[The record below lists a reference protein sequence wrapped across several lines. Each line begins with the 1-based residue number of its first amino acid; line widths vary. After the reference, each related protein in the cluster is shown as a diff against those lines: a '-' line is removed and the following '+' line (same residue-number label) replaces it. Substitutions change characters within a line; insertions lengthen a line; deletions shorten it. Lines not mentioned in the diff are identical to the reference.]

1 MPSLCSGIIVIATYS
16 MAQKI
21 SPFNPFVIGKYVS
34 DDYFCDRKQ
43 DTELVK
49 KQIINGRNLTI
60 IADRRIGK
68 SGLIS
73 HVFAQPDI
81 QKDYYT
87 VIVDLYATN
96 SLAEMVSVW
105 GKEIFSQV
113 QKQAKSWRD
122 KFFDVIT
129 SLRVGLKFD
138 SSSGSPTLDI
148 GMGDISSPMMTIEQ
162 IFEYLEMADKPCIVA
177 FDEFQQI
184 AYYPENNIEALLR
197 THIQRCKKTQFI
209 FAGSRK
215 HMMAQMFLSPA
226 RPFYQSTVNLGLD
239 LIPRDTYVD
248 FAQEMFRKNDKD
260 IAKEAVE
267 QVYDIYR
274 GITWYIQLIM
284 NEMYYLTPKGETCG
298 TDSIEPAITNVLR
311 IQENTFV
318 SLLSNIPPRQKELLF
333 AIAKAGIAENV
344 SSSEFMQKYKL
355 QSTSSIQS
363 ALKGLDEK
371 ELIICSPDK
380 KWRIYD
386 TLLEQYIQR
395 YVVNSEK
402 STNGFAYFKKKQ

>member
-1 MPSLCSGIIVIATYS
+1 
-16 MAQKI
+16 
-21 SPFNPFVIGKYVS
+21 
-34 DDYFCDRKQ
+34 
-43 DTELVK
+43 
-49 KQIINGRNLTI
+49 
-60 IADRRIGK
+60 
-68 SGLIS
+68 
-73 HVFAQPDI
+73 
-81 QKDYYT
+81 
-87 VIVDLYATN
+87 
-96 SLAEMVSVW
+96 
-105 GKEIFSQV
+105 
-113 QKQAKSWRD
+113 
-122 KFFDVIT
+122 
-129 SLRVGLKFD
+129 
-138 SSSGSPTLDI
+138 
-148 GMGDISSPMMTIEQ
+148 
-162 IFEYLEMADKPCIVA
+162 
-177 FDEFQQI
+177 
-184 AYYPENNIEALLR
+184 
-197 THIQRCKKTQFI
+197 
-209 FAGSRK
+209 
-215 HMMAQMFLSPA
+215 MMAQMFLSPA

-248 FAQEMFRKNDKD
+248 FAQEMFRKNGKD

-284 NEMYYLTPKGETCG
+284 NEMYYLTPQGETCG
-298 TDSIEPAITNVLR
+298 VDAIEPAITNVLR

-402 STNGFAYFKKKQ
+402 STNGFAYFKKNSNFARAKLKS